1 MHSYTLLFQAIP
13 KGISFFLLIAF
24 PISIALAELATYYG
38 YLMPRLKS
46 VLKKKW
52 LAVLLPVIFLSI
64 QHCCLPLIFD
74 VKFLLYRGLMY
85 FPFALLIG
93 LAINKRPKLLPYFV
107 ILHGLMDLQAIIML
121 IIL

>member
-1 MHSYTLLFQAIP
+1 
-13 KGISFFLLIAF
+13 LIAF